1 MSKRFAKEKETA
13 KKLDEKMGKSNA
25 KYGQLAVVSV
35 LGASALLLCFYLL
48 PLPEDSS
55 RLGSPTEPRD
65 SGISATAKLQAIVPR
80 ESARLTLPTDPVYT
94 NSREEKKQLLGDV
107 EKAVEAYP
115 RDPSIL
121 HIAGLTLSELQQTEK
136 AIDFL
141 KKAIVLDAKNSQAVV
156 ALAEIL
162 MQVGKQEDAS
172 TVLEHSISQ
181 GLLTEP
187 LLSTL
192 GEAYSQSGRM
202 EDAAKTL
209 ERAVATTSSR
219 SEPSKAPLR
228 LAQALTQLGR
238 FEEAEKYARDSFS
251 QRPSDLAAYA
261 ALSNVLMRQNK
272 REEALEFR
280 KQMPKP
286 EPSLIVDDQKY
297 ELSFRG
303 FASHNY
309 AQLGSAYAAHG
320 SLSGAEQF
328 FMRSLELTPDSA
340 STALLLADLLRRQ
353 GRTQDAITT
362 YKRLV
367 VIQPDNLMNY
377 HNLASLAVSVSD
389 LPLAENAL
397 RMAINVDTSGMANM
411 QLARFLLGTGNVG
424 NVVSHAQ
431 IAVDRLGTIDT
442 YLVLIDAL
450 RAIGDRA
457 SAFKAYLKAKEIA
470 PNDPRLA
477 SFNS

>member
-1 MSKRFAKEKETA
+1 MSKQLAKQTTKQSVEK
-13 KKLDEKMGKSNA
+13 KGKSDT
-25 KYGQLAVVSV
+25 KYGQLAVVTV
-35 LGASALLLCFYLL
+35 VCASALLLCFYLL

-80 ESARLTLPTDPVYT
+80 EAARLTLPKDTVYT
-94 NSREEKKQLLGDV
+94 NSGEEKKRLLSDV

-121 HIAGLTLSELQQTEK
+121 HIAGLTYSELQQSEK
-136 AIDFL
+136 AIEFL
-141 KKAIVLDAKNSQAVV
+141 KKVIEVDANNPQAVV

-162 MQVGKQEDAS
+162 MEVGKQEDAS
-172 TVLEHSISQ
+172 TVLEHAISQ
-181 GLLTEP
+181 GLSTEP

-209 ERAVATTSSR
+209 ERAVATTSSQ
-219 SEPSKAPLR
+219 SELSKAPLR

-238 FEEAEKYARDSFS
+238 FKEAEKYARDAFS

-286 EPSLIVDDQKY
+286 EPNLIVDDQKY

-320 SLSGAEQF
+320 SLSVAEQF
-328 FMRSLELTPDSA
+328 FIRSLELTPDSA
-340 STALLLADLLRRQ
+340 TTALLLADLLRRQ

-367 VIQPDNLMNY
+367 VIQPNNLMNY

-397 RMAINVDTSGMANM
+397 RMAINVDTSGLADM

-431 IAVDRLGTIDT
+431 IAVDRLGTIDA

-457 SAFKAYLKAKEIA
+457 SAFKAYVKAKAIA
-470 PNDPRLA
+470 PDDPRLA
-477 SFNS
+477 SFNP

>member
-1 MSKRFAKEKETA
+1 MSKQLAKQTA
-13 KKLDEKMGKSNA
+13 KQSVEKKGKNDT
-25 KYGQLAVVSV
+25 KYGQLAVVTV
-35 LGASALLLCFYLL
+35 VCASALLLCFYLL

-55 RLGSPTEPRD
+55 RLGSPTEPSD
-65 SGISATAKLQAIVPR
+65 SGISAAAKSQSIVPR
-80 ESARLTLPTDPVYT
+80 EAARLTLPKDTVYT
-94 NSREEKKQLLGDV
+94 NSGEEKKRLLSDV

-115 RDPSIL
+115 RDPAIL
-121 HIAGLTLSELQQTEK
+121 HIAGLTYSELQQTEK

-141 KKAIVLDAKNSQAVV
+141 ITAIAVDANNPQAVV

-162 MQVGKQEDAS
+162 MQVGKQEEAA
-172 TVLEHSISQ
+172 TVLEHTISQ
-181 GLLTEP
+181 GLATEP

-209 ERAVATTSSR
+209 ERAIATTSSQ

-251 QRPSDLAAYA
+251 QRPSDLASYV

-286 EPSLIVDDQKY
+286 EPSLTVDDQKY
-297 ELSFRG
+297 ERSFRG

-320 SLSGAEQF
+320 SLSVAEQF
-328 FMRSLELTPDSA
+328 FIRSLELTPDSA
-340 STALLLADLLRRQ
+340 TTALLLADLLRRQ

-377 HNLASLAVSVSD
+377 HNLASLAVSASD
-389 LPLAENAL
+389 LTLAENAL
-397 RMAINVDTSGMANM
+397 RMAINVETSGMADM

-431 IAVDRLGTIDT
+431 IAVDRLGTIDA

-450 RAIGDRA
+450 RAIGDRT
-457 SAFKAYLKAKEIA
+457 SAFKAYLKAKAIA
-470 PNDPRLA
+470 PDDPRLA
-477 SFNS
+477 SFNP